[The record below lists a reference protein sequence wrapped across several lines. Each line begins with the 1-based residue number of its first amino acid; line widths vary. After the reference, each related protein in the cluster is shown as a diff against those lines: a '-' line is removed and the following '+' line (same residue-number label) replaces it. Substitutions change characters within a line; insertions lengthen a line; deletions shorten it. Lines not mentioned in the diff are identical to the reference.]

1 MSHLEIAAFILN
13 VLGVWLTSKQYR
25 ICWLVNIAAV
35 FLYMI
40 IFYQVHLL
48 ADAALQGVF
57 IIMQIYGWFSW
68 SKATAAEPLHAGYMH
83 KAVLGRSMVIGIAG
97 GLFLGM
103 LFATYTHASLP
114 WLDSMLASFS
124 LVASYWAAKKYI
136 ESWAMWCVLDAIYVL
151 MYLHKSLN
159 LTAFLYFIFILLAL
173 NGWRMW
179 RMKWKADRQAE
190 IQSLGG

>member
-35 FLYMI
+35 VLYMI
-40 IFYQVHLL
+40 IFYQVHLY
-48 ADAALQGVF
+48 ADAMLQGVF
-57 IIMQIYGWFSW
+57 IIMQLYGWLSW
-68 SKATAAEPLHAGYMH
+68 TKASAAKPLHAGYMNQ
-83 KAVLGRSMVIGIAG
+83 AVMARSLLIGAAG
-97 GLFLGM
+97 GLILGL
-103 LFATYTHASLP
+103 LFSTYTQASLP

-124 LVASYWAAKKYI
+124 LVASYWAARKYI

-179 RMKWKADRQAE
+179 KSQWKTGQQAAA
-190 IQSLGG
+190 QL

>member
-35 FLYMI
+35 MLYMI
-40 IFYQVHLL
+40 IFYQVHLY
-48 ADAALQGVF
+48 ADALLQGVF
-57 IIMQIYGWFSW
+57 IIMQLYGWLSW
-68 SKATAAEPLHAGYMH
+68 TKASAAKPLHAGYMNQ
-83 KAVLGRSMVIGIAG
+83 AVMARSLLIGAAG
-97 GLFLGM
+97 GLVLGL
-103 LFATYTHASLP
+103 LFSTYTQASLP

-124 LVASYWAAKKYI
+124 LVASYWAARKYI

-179 RMKWKADRQAE
+179 KSQWKAGQQAAA
-190 IQSLGG
+190 QL

>member
-25 ICWLVNIAAV
+25 ICWLVNIVAV
-35 FLYMI
+35 MLYMI
-40 IFYQVHLL
+40 IFYQVHLY
-48 ADAALQGVF
+48 ADAMLQGVF
-57 IIMQIYGWFSW
+57 IIMQLYGWLSW
-68 SKATAAEPLHAGYMH
+68 TKASAAKPLHAGYMN
-83 KAVLGRSMVIGIAG
+83 KAVMARSLLIGAAG
-97 GLFLGM
+97 GLVLGL
-103 LFATYTHASLP
+103 LFSTYTQASLP

-124 LVASYWAAKKYI
+124 LVASYWAARKYI
-136 ESWAMWCVLDAIYVL
+136 ESWAMWCVLDALYVL

-179 RMKWKADRQAE
+179 KSQWKTGQQAAA
-190 IQSLGG
+190 QL

>member
-35 FLYMI
+35 MLYMI
-40 IFYQVHLL
+40 IFYQVHLY
-48 ADAALQGVF
+48 ADALLQGVF
-57 IIMQIYGWFSW
+57 IIMQLYGWLSW
-68 SKATAAEPLHAGYMH
+68 TKASAAKPLHAGYMH
-83 KAVLGRSMVIGIAG
+83 KAVMARSLLIGAAG
-97 GLFLGM
+97 GLVLGL
-103 LFATYTHASLP
+103 LFSTYTQASLP

-124 LVASYWAAKKYI
+124 LVASYWAARKYI

-179 RMKWKADRQAE
+179 KSQWKAGQQAAA
-190 IQSLGG
+190 QL

>member
-25 ICWLVNIAAV
+25 MCWLVNIIAV
-35 FLYMI
+35 ILYMI
-40 IFYQVHLL
+40 LFYQVHLF

-57 IIMQIYGWFSW
+57 VIMQIYGWYSW
-68 SKATAAEPLHAGYMH
+68 SKASADRPLLAGYMH
-83 KAVLGRSMVIGIAG
+83 KPMMVKSIAVGAAG
-97 GLFLGM
+97 GLFLGL
-103 LFATYTHASLP
+103 LFSVYTKASLP

-136 ESWAMWCVLDAIYVL
+136 ESWAMWCILDAIYVL
-151 MYLHKSLN
+151 MYLYKSLN
-159 LTAFLYFIFILLAL
+159 LTAFLYFLFILLAL

-179 RMKWKADRQAE
+179 KQQWKAEQ
-190 IQSLGG
+190 QNTVTL

>member
-35 FLYMI
+35 ILYMI
-40 IFYQVHLL
+40 IFYQVHLY
-48 ADAALQGVF
+48 ADAMLQGVF
-57 IIMQIYGWFSW
+57 IIMQLYGWLSW
-68 SKATAAEPLHAGYMH
+68 SGASQAQPVHAAYMNKAVMARSLLIGTAAGL
-83 KAVLGRSMVIGIAG
+83 VLGL
-97 GLFLGM
+97 LFS
-103 LFATYTHASLP
+103 TYTQASLP

-124 LVASYWAAKKYI
+124 LVASYWAARKYI
-136 ESWAMWCVLDAIYVL
+136 ESWAMWCVLDALYVL

-179 RMKWKADRQAE
+179 KKQWQAS
-190 IQSLGG
+190 QQAAAQL

>member
-25 ICWLVNIAAV
+25 ICWLVNIIAV
-35 FLYMI
+35 ILYMI
-40 IFYQVHLL
+40 IFYQVHLY
-48 ADAALQGVF
+48 ADALLQGVF
-57 IIMQIYGWFSW
+57 IIMQLYGWLSW
-68 SKATAAEPLHAGYMH
+68 TKASAAKPLHAGYMNQ
-83 KAVLGRSMVIGIAG
+83 AVMARSLLIGTAAGLVLGL
-97 GLFLGM
+97 LFS
-103 LFATYTHASLP
+103 TYTQASLP

-124 LVASYWAAKKYI
+124 LVASYWAARKYI

-179 RMKWKADRQAE
+179 KKQWQAGRQAAT
-190 IQSLGG
+190 QL

>member
-25 ICWLVNIAAV
+25 MCWLINIIAV
-35 FLYMI
+35 ILYMAL
-40 IFYQVHLL
+40 FYQVHLF

-57 IIMQIYGWFSW
+57 VIMQIYGWYSW
-68 SKATAAEPLHAGYMH
+68 SKASADRTLLAGYMH
-83 KAVLGRSMVIGIAG
+83 KPMMVKSIAVGAAG
-97 GLFLGM
+97 GLFLGL
-103 LFATYTHASLP
+103 LFSVYTKASLP

-136 ESWAMWCVLDAIYVL
+136 ESWAMWCILDAIYVL
-151 MYLHKSLN
+151 MYLYKSLN
-159 LTAFLYFIFILLAL
+159 LTAFLYFLFILLAL

-179 RMKWKADRQAE
+179 KQQWKAEQ
-190 IQSLGG
+190 QNTVTL

>member
-25 ICWLVNIAAV
+25 ICWLVNIVAV
-35 FLYMI
+35 ILYMVL
-40 IFYQVHLL
+40 FYQVHLF

-57 IIMQIYGWFSW
+57 VIMQIYGWYSW
-68 SKATAAEPLHAGYMH
+68 SKASADRPLLAGYMH
-83 KAVLGRSMVIGIAG
+83 KPMMVKSIAVGAAG
-97 GLFLGM
+97 GLFLGL
-103 LFATYTHASLP
+103 LFSVYTKASLP

-136 ESWAMWCVLDAIYVL
+136 ESWAMWCILDAIYVL
-151 MYLHKSLN
+151 MYLYKSLN
-159 LTAFLYFIFILLAL
+159 LTAFLYFLFILLAL

-179 RMKWKADRQAE
+179 KQQWKAEQ
-190 IQSLGG
+190 QNTVTL

>member
-25 ICWLVNIAAV
+25 ICWLVNIIAV
-35 FLYMI
+35 MLYMI
-40 IFYQVHLL
+40 IFYQVHLY
-48 ADAALQGVF
+48 ADALLQGVF
-57 IIMQIYGWFSW
+57 IIMQLYGWLSW
-68 SKATAAEPLHAGYMH
+68 TKASAAKPLHAGYMN
-83 KAVLGRSMVIGIAG
+83 KAVMARSLLIGAAG
-97 GLFLGM
+97 GLVLGL
-103 LFATYTHASLP
+103 LFSTYTQASLP

-124 LVASYWAAKKYI
+124 LVASYWAARKYI
-136 ESWAMWCVLDAIYVL
+136 ESWAMWCVLDALYVL

-179 RMKWKADRQAE
+179 KSQWKTGQQAAA
-190 IQSLGG
+190 QL

>member
-35 FLYMI
+35 VLYMI
-40 IFYQVHLL
+40 IFYQVHLY
-48 ADAALQGVF
+48 ADAMLQGVF
-57 IIMQIYGWFSW
+57 IIMQLYGWLSW
-68 SKATAAEPLHAGYMH
+68 TKASAAKPLHAGYMN
-83 KAVLGRSMVIGIAG
+83 KAVMARSLLIGAAG
-97 GLFLGM
+97 GLVLGL
-103 LFATYTHASLP
+103 LFSTYTQASLP

-124 LVASYWAAKKYI
+124 LVASYWAARKYI
-136 ESWAMWCVLDAIYVL
+136 ESWAMWCVLDALYVL

-179 RMKWKADRQAE
+179 KKQWQAG
-190 IQSLGG
+190 QQAAAQL